1 LPVKGGE
8 KENKLRHS
16 AVNYKNDCHRKIE
29 KGGCI

>member
-16 AVNYKNDCHRKIE
+16 AVDYRYYKDSKIE
-29 KGGCI
+29 GGVV